1 MKSRRS
7 GQVARRKTGGG
18 RSGPAAPREAVVAA
32 APPAFPM
39 QRWHWGLIAGLTLLH
54 FITFVNKPPHIDD
67 TLYLETARGI
77 LEDPLR
83 PLLNTVNWEMVPRPI
98 YKFAVNPPLYNY
110 QQALLIKLFGWN
122 IAALH
127 LLAAG
132 YVLLAAVSVFYLA
145 RRFTPWP
152 VATLLLFMLSP
163 TFLPQTNLM
172 LDVPGMALVAA
183 TVAAW
188 VRGVDSRSNRWLAL
202 GAVLATLSVWTKYNS
217 AVVLPLMALYA
228 VLWGRLLSL
237 PWIVLP
243 IMGLWA
249 WGQWNIAIFPD
260 KKTHLEIARGRFE
273 RATRIVYQQ
282 AMLSLMSW
290 GSAFFFMPAWA
301 AWTWVRR
308 RWILSAAIAGP
319 LFLLFLVESVLA
331 IGPHTGAD
339 GVLYSTAVSLTKLLG
354 FGHLPNS
361 AEWKMPHWPEQLF
374 FVGNALAMAAWI
386 LVSAFSRWRSLG
398 ERWRDGTIRDDLFLL
413 AWPFGMSLFNCMF
426 APHHAPRYYFVAYPA
441 VPLLLIR
448 GLQGVIAWRSA
459 AAGEAGGPDRS
470 DAQVARVAQTAS
482 VRVYSP
488 SRATRGLV
496 WGSIGLQT
504 VVGLILVASDNTF
517 ARASEDFVAR
527 LAAHPRVQGN
537 RLDYVGHWG
546 FQYHAQQQPNFHV
559 IDIRQPPPPVGGLV
573 AVVMDTGWGEFPGWL
588 KSNRSGYEQ
597 LMTTGVYR
605 YKDAQGTQRAQTVQF
620 KILEDWDVPHPWPL
634 QTVELT
640 KKLLIY
646 SPRFY
651 HNRLPYGRG
660 ADRSHRMVLL
670 EREL

>member
-1 MKSRRS
+1 MKNRRPR
-7 GQVARRKTGGG
+7 QVARKPIGAG
-18 RSGPAAPREAVVAA
+18 RSMPAAPREADVWP
-32 APPAFPM
+32 APPVTPM
-39 QRWHWGLIAGLTLLH
+39 LRWHWSLIAGLTLFH
-54 FITFVNKPPHIDD
+54 FFTFVGKPPHIDD

-77 LEDPLR
+77 LQDPLR
-83 PLLNTVNWEMVPRPI
+83 PLCNTVNWEMIPRPI

-110 QQALLIKLFGWN
+110 QQALVIKLFGWN

-127 LLAAG
+127 VLAAG

-188 VRGVDSRSNRWLAL
+188 VRGVDGRSNRWLAL
-202 GAVLATLSVWTKYNS
+202 GAALATLAVWTKYNS

-228 VLWGRLLSL
+228 LLWGRWLAL
-237 PWIVLP
+237 PWIALP
-243 IMGLWA
+243 VVGLWA
-249 WGQWNIAIFPD
+249 WGQWNIAIFPE
-260 KKTHLEIARGRFE
+260 KKTHLDIARSRFE
-273 RATRIVYQQ
+273 RATRNFYQQ
-282 AMLSLMSW
+282 SMLSLMSW
-290 GSAFFFMPAWA
+290 GGAFFFMPAWA

-308 RWILSAAIAGP
+308 RWILSAAIAAP
-319 LFLLFLVESVLA
+319 LFLLFLVEFVLA
-331 IGPHTGAD
+331 YGPLTRSD
-339 GVLYSTAVSLTKLLG
+339 GFFYSAAVSLTQSLG
-354 FGHLPNS
+354 FGHLPS
-361 AEWKMPHWPEQLF
+361 FAEWKMPHWPEQLF

-386 LVSAFSRWRSLG
+386 LVTAFARWDSLR

-413 AWPFGMSLFNCMF
+413 AWPFGMSLFNGMF

-441 VPLLLIR
+441 VPLLLMR
-448 GLQGVIAWRSA
+448 GIQA
-459 AAGEAGGPDRS
+459 ALARRAGGAAEAGDAGRS
-470 DAQVARVAQTAS
+470 ETSAPRFNQPAS
-482 VRVYSP
+482 IRIFAP
-488 SRATRGLV
+488 SRATRGLL
-496 WGSIGLQT
+496 WGSIALQA
-504 VVGLILVASDNTF
+504 VVGLILVGSDNTF
-517 ARASEDFVAR
+517 AQASQDFVAR

-573 AVVMDTGWGEFPGWL
+573 AVVMDTGWGEFPHWL
-588 KSNRSGYEQ
+588 KSGRSGTEQ
-597 LMTTGVYR
+597 FTTTGVYR
-605 YKDAQGTQRAQTVQF
+605 YKDAQGTQRAQSLRF

-660 ADRSHRMVLL
+660 TDRSHRMVLV